1 MDLAG
6 DSDDDFIL
14 PKSPKR
20 PRTSNDTPAAR
31 YSANCY
37 SNYDRGASHACSYTI
52 VPRLLLMAPPV

>member
-20 PRTSNDTPAAR
+20 QRVNDDSRTAR
-31 YSANCY
+31 
-37 SNYDRGASHACSYTI
+37 
-52 VPRLLLMAPPV
+52 

>member
-37 SNYDRGASHACSYTI
+37 SNYDRGASHAI
-52 VPRLLLMAPPV
+52 VPRLLLMARPPQCN